1 MMYTNLSVPPNDK
14 YHMPFLF
21 IVVSK
26 DCDIAQLDI
35 NTSASMIP
43 NSIFIV
49 LGTLAATIMLPSVK
63 LRGRAIS
70 RAGVQGPSEAP

>member
-1 MMYTNLSVPPNDK
+1 
-14 YHMPFLF
+14 MPFLF

-49 LGTLAATIMLPSVK
+49 LGFLLSTYEFSLKDWVTRVMIY
-63 LRGRAIS
+63 
-70 RAGVQGPSEAP
+70 